1 MARLDK
7 SKLIDVALS
16 AIRAAGWTVSLV
28 SAPGAHPARFKMMKA
43 SQQHAVRIYIWNLTH
58 GGGVRRPKHEY
69 RIQITSGVNAFELEP
84 GGITLILGWSEQFG
98 VFAAFD
104 ASRRTASLGASPSI
118 QISQATLTQ
127 ARDMG
132 AAIQDK
138 GGGEFAVAVRPDRL
152 TTYVANQNQAHA
164 GDVSTI
170 VLSPRSGS
178 ETEALEDPILD
189 EAAEGEREFRIGH
202 PAEINQRRGV
212 LERLEALERE
222 IAQLRPVSAGRG
234 HNRPP
239 ELLPAEA
246 EAAAEEIDKVSANI
260 RSELEKAD
268 PNAAS
273 VARGGKFLRWLVTSI
288 KAVRTEAGKVGQK
301 IKEKA
306 RDRAAELVVG
316 GIVSGGVLWDKIA
329 RLAEAVVAEIVKWLH
344 FVI

>member
-7 SKLIDVALS
+7 SKLIDVVLS
-16 AIRAAGWTVSLV
+16 AIRAAGWTVSLIN
-28 SAPGAHPARFKMMKA
+28 APGAHPARFTMTKGT
-43 SQQHAVRIYIWNLTH
+43 QQHAVRVYIWNLTH

-84 GGITLILGWSEQFG
+84 DGVTLILGWSEQFG

-132 AAIQDK
+132 GAIQDK
-138 GGGEFAVAVRPDRL
+138 GSGEFAVAVRPDLL
-152 TTYVANQNQAHA
+152 TTYVTHQKQAHA

-170 VLSPRSGS
+170 VLSPRADS
-178 ETEALEDPILD
+178 EAEALDDPILD
-189 EAAEGEREFRIGH
+189 EAAEGQREFRIGNS
-202 PAEINQRRGV
+202 AEIDQRRNV

-222 IAQLRPVSAGRG
+222 MAQLRPVSAGRG

-239 ELLPAEA
+239 ELLPVEA
-246 EAAAEEIDKVSANI
+246 EAAAEEIEKVSSNI
-260 RSELEKAD
+260 RSELEKPTPGVA
-268 PNAAS
+268 N
-273 VARGGKFLRWLVTSI
+273 VARAGKFLRWVVTSV
-288 KAVRTEAGKVGQK
+288 KAVTTEAGKIGQK

-306 RDRAAELVVG
+306 RDRAAELVIG
-316 GIVSGGVLWDKIA
+316 GIVSGGALWDKIA
-329 RLAEAVVAEIVKWLH
+329 RLVEAVVAEIVRWLH
-344 FVI
+344 LIF